1 MSDDS
6 KASAILRRLLEST
19 RDEELDCD
27 RFLALLPPYLDG
39 RIGDDDLRAQIAH
52 HAKQCP
58 ECSEELEI
66 LRRALDRE
74 SE

>member
-1 MSDDS
+1 MSDDP
-6 KASAILRRLLEST
+6 KAAAILRRLLEGT

-39 RIGDDDLRAQIAH
+39 RIGEAQLREQIAH

-58 ECSEELEI
+58 ECNEELEI
-66 LRRALDRE
+66 LKRALEPDGD
-74 SE
+74 